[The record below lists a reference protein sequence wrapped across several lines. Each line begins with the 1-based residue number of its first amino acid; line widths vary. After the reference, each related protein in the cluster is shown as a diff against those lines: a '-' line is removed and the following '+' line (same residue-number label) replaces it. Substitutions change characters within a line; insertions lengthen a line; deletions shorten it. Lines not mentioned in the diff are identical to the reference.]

1 MQAYTF
7 ITGADL
13 LVSSITMP
21 MVVYT
26 ILAGEWV
33 FSRQLC
39 VAMGFITMLTFIAS
53 VMSLAAISINRYV
66 IVCHPY
72 DVAERYTPMKTAI
85 WIMGNSDSN
94 CCLISDIILAC

>member
-1 MQAYTF
+1 
-7 ITGADL
+7 
-13 LVSSITMP
+13 MP

-66 IVCHPY
+66 IVCQPY

-85 WIMGNSDSN
+85 WIMGNCDNTQYYIKEMVFYLNKGQS
-94 CCLISDIILAC
+94 CEKV